1 MNIKSTFQKSILNFL
16 IVIILAGNLFYLSGC
31 SDKTTDAEKGITGT
45 QFVKYAYGVNTG
57 ETDIDFLFYTTKSD
71 LSIWNMDKI
80 TDAYLKID
88 THQIP
93 VEVTDITISE
103 SPYYDYFYSGN
114 LAICG
119 ELDACSGEASL
130 IIYTEDSMDS
140 YEYSLGE
147 MVISEE
153 TMNDAVIENLI
164 TSGLVATDK
173 EDNDKVKNY
182 GIIIHLN
189 TKEDITIKNVSFG
202 FPDINTNLDKAVVYL
217 PDEYQNKISSLIENG
232 ELNQEIKD
240 CYTKEY
246 SDDLNRTYSLPLKA
260 GESYIYVPIVQ
271 TDASALEVATGAIHI
286 SYEDGNGDEKY
297 YVSPSSP
304 YFSEFSKTKAE
315 LYKMFSVEP

>member
-1 MNIKSTFQKSILNFL
+1 MNIKSTFQKKNSKFFF
-16 IVIILAGNLFYLSGC
+16 IVIILAGNLFNLSGC
-31 SDKTTDAEKGITGT
+31 SNKTTDAEKDITGT
-45 QFVKYAYGVNTG
+45 QFIKYAYGVNTG
-57 ETDIDFLFYTTKSD
+57 GNRYRFSVLYDKKSD

-103 SPYYDYFYSGN
+103 SPYSDYFYSGN

-202 FPDINTNLDKAVVYL
+202 FPDINTNLDKAVVYS
-217 PDEYQNKISSLIENG
+217 PDEYQKI
-232 ELNQEIKD
+232 K
-240 CYTKEY
+240 
-246 SDDLNRTYSLPLKA
+246 
-260 GESYIYVPIVQ
+260 
-271 TDASALEVATGAIHI
+271 SAV
-286 SYEDGNGDEKY
+286 
-297 YVSPSSP
+297 
-304 YFSEFSKTKAE
+304 
-315 LYKMFSVEP
+315 